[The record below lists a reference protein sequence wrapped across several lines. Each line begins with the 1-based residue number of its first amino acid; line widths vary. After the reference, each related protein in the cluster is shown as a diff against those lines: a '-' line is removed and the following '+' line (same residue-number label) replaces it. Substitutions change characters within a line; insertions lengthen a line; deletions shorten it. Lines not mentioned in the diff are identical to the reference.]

1 MHKNARAFKA
11 HAFIAHGVGYVKK
24 KARAFISHAMHIKA
38 RDMKKTARAGRS
50 ALFLK
55 KARAVIVHRCPGG
68 RAVDAGALPGVAGVR
83 SQETELGAARSD
95 AGR

>member
-38 RDMKKTARAGRS
+38 RDMKKTARGGRI
-50 ALFLK
+50 ALFLE
-55 KARAVIVHRCPGG
+55 KARAVIVHRCCH
-68 RAVDAGALPGVAGVR
+68 RAYANKNKDTGPR
-83 SQETELGAARSD
+83 SLKIFW
-95 AGR
+95 

>member
-38 RDMKKTARAGRS
+38 RDMKKKSTGRKNRAFFGKSARRNCSQVQTSSLLPTAVSQPER
-50 ALFLK
+50 
-55 KARAVIVHRCPGG
+55 
-68 RAVDAGALPGVAGVR
+68 LPGFER
-83 SQETELGAARSD
+83 
-95 AGR
+95 

>member
-24 KARAFISHAMHIKA
+24 KARAFISRAMHIKA

-50 ALFLK
+50 ALFF
-55 KARAVIVHRCPGG
+55 
-68 RAVDAGALPGVAGVR
+68 
-83 SQETELGAARSD
+83 
-95 AGR
+95 